1 MVPPRKRSVSIRGHR
16 TSFSVEDAFFE
27 EVQQIAR
34 QKGQTVAQ
42 LVAEI
47 DAARPEG
54 VNLSSAIRLRVLA
67 ELKRQE

>member
-34 QKGQTVAQ
+34 RNGQTVAQ

-54 VNLSSAIRLRVLA
+54 MNLSSAIRLRVLA
-67 ELKRQE
+67 DLKRQK